1 MFLAIPMDMA
11 ESCLRSWLRQRGQDL
26 EANQCTAECFEF
38 NMVPR
43 CAADICKG
51 VAHMHRL
58 GLMHRDMKLGNVVDA
73 LTLGVAPR

>member
-1 MFLAIPMDMA
+1 MEMA
-11 ESCLRSWLRQRGQDL
+11 DFWFRSWLRRRGQDL
-26 EANQCTAECFEF
+26 EAKQCIAARFDF

-58 GLMHRDMKLGNVVDA
+58 GLMHRDIEPGNVVDF